1 MHAVLLNP
9 SGSPRFQGRLR
20 EPAASSTDACQS
32 SSERLGSSQMSR
44 SPSPNRFHASV
55 SAPEPM
61 MSSDIESGQDIF
73 HRNHPNFLN
82 SGFTCAI
89 AESISSAVG
98 SMPRN
103 AINSLITV
111 SGSSVSL
118 AKLIRWTGNFGMF
131 LYERFAMF
139 QKRTLD
145 LVAASSLAAN
155 HWPGCRLL
163 RS

>member
-1 MHAVLLNP
+1 MSELSKALSKSSAVQP
-9 SGSPRFQGRLR
+9 MTSRITSSGGEQAMRVDARSPPDSSGSPRFQGRLR

-32 SSERLGSSQMSR
+32 SSRDWDQAKCRDRLLPIDSMQAKCAGADDEVAMS
-44 SPSPNRFHASV
+44 
-55 SAPEPM
+55 
-61 MSSDIESGQDIF
+61 ESGQDIF
-73 HRNHPNFLN
+73 HGCHPNFLN

-118 AKLIRWTGNFGMF
+118 AKLIRWTG
-131 LYERFAMF
+131 
-139 QKRTLD
+139 T
-145 LVAASSLAAN
+145 S
-155 HWPGCRLL
+155 GC
-163 RS
+163 S